1 MFVFNFI
8 KFCLGWYNKY
18 VLCDREF
25 NAKNSLEKVPFV
37 LLHFSKRASVYFKV
51 FWIQKYSSVLID
63 LKDDKR
69 DKDGH

>member
-51 FWIQKYSSVLID
+51 F
-63 LKDDKR
+63 
-69 DKDGH
+69 